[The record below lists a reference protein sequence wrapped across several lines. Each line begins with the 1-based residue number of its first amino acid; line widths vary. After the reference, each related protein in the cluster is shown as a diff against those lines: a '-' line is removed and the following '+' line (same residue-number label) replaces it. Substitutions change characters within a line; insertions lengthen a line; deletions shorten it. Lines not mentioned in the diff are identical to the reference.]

1 MGGTRWLIDLVD
13 RSCGGEVMAAP
24 AGWIPVWD
32 QVLAW
37 AGRRRER
44 VFGYNPWQLGAHV
57 IRTSFRHRVT
67 GPAAEMSFFAMLTLV
82 PLTVAVGAALGQ
94 VQRFVGPEKI
104 ARGQDAAILVVRMV
118 ISPRLTDGVIDPF
131 IRAQLSQQRGGA
143 AIGGLLLTWWL
154 AGRLFAATSRAL
166 DSAYHDRHQRLSIH
180 QRMIALGFA
189 FGSVVVVVLTLG
201 IMVDAP
207 FMDENRATDIGVSR
221 ALVTIWY
228 VVRWPVVLLVLVAF
242 LLCLYRFAP
251 SVRHAWRHLLPGA
264 VLGVLAWIAA
274 AVGFR
279 IYLALSS
286 DTATGVVVNDQRVV
300 IIGRA
305 VEAVVAT
312 VLWTYFSSVAI
323 LVGNELNAELARLRN
338 LDG

>member
-1 MGGTRWLIDLVD
+1 MMRIGRVIDHL
-13 RSCGGEVMAAP
+13 GGEAVAAP
-24 AGWIPVWD
+24 ADRTLAWD
-32 QVLAW
+32 RVLAW
-37 AGRRRER
+37 AERRPHRIL
-44 VFGYNPWQLGAHV
+44 GYNPWKLGAHV
-57 IRTSFRHRVT
+57 VRTSLRHRVT

-104 ARGQDAAILVVRMV
+104 ARGQDAAISLVRAF
-118 ISPRLTDGVIDPF
+118 ISPRLTDGVVDPF
-131 IRAQLSQQRGGA
+131 VRAQLSQPQRGGA

-166 DSAYHDRHQRLSIH
+166 DSAYHDRHKRLSIH

-251 SVRHAWRHLLPGA
+251 SVRHAWRHLVPGA
-264 VLGVLAWIAA
+264 LLGVLAWIVA

>member
-1 MGGTRWLIDLVD
+1 LIDHL
-13 RSCGGEVMAAP
+13 GGEAVAAP
-24 AGWIPVWD
+24 ADRALAWD
-32 QVLAW
+32 RVLAW
-37 AGRRRER
+37 AERRPHRIL
-44 VFGYNPWQLGAHV
+44 GYNPWKLGAHV
-57 IRTSFRHRVT
+57 VRTSLRHRVT

-94 VQRFVGPEKI
+94 IQRFVGPEKI
-104 ARGQDAAILVVRMV
+104 ARGQDAAISLVRAF
-118 ISPRLTDGVIDPF
+118 ISPRLTDGVVDPF
-131 IRAQLSQQRGGA
+131 VRAQLSQPQRGGA

-251 SVRHAWRHLLPGA
+251 TVRHAWRHLLPGA

-323 LVGNELNAELARLRN
+323 LVGNELNAELARLRGP
-338 LDG
+338 DAAG

>member
-1 MGGTRWLIDLVD
+1 LIDHL
-13 RSCGGEVMAAP
+13 GGEAVAAP
-24 AGWIPVWD
+24 ADRTLAWD
-32 QVLAW
+32 RVLAW
-37 AGRRRER
+37 AERRPHRIL
-44 VFGYNPWQLGAHV
+44 GYNPWKLGAHV
-57 IRTSFRHRVT
+57 VRTSLRHRVT

-104 ARGQDAAILVVRMV
+104 ARGQDAAISLVRAF
-118 ISPRLTDGVIDPF
+118 ISPKLTDGVVDPF
-131 IRAQLSQQRGGA
+131 VRAQLSQPQRGGA

-166 DSAYHDRHQRLSIH
+166 DSAYHDRHKRLSIH

-228 VVRWPVVLLVLVAF
+228 VVRWPVVLLVLAAF

-264 VLGVLAWIAA
+264 LLGVLAWIVA

>member
-1 MGGTRWLIDLVD
+1 
-13 RSCGGEVMAAP
+13 MAAP
-24 AGWIPVWD
+24 AD
-32 QVLAW
+32 RVLAW
-37 AGRRRER
+37 AERRPQRIL
-44 VFGYNPWQLGAHV
+44 GYNPWKLGAHV
-57 IRTSFRHRVT
+57 VRTSLRHRVT

-104 ARGQDAAILVVRMV
+104 ARGQDAAISLVRAF
-118 ISPRLTDGVIDPF
+118 ISPKLTDGVVDPF
-131 IRAQLSQQRGGA
+131 VRAQLSQPQRGGA

-228 VVRWPVVLLVLVAF
+228 VVRWPTVLLVLVAF

>member
-1 MGGTRWLIDLVD
+1 LIDHL
-13 RSCGGEVMAAP
+13 GGEAVAAP
-24 AGWIPVWD
+24 ADRALAWD
-32 QVLAW
+32 RVLAW
-37 AGRRRER
+37 AERRPHRIL
-44 VFGYNPWQLGAHV
+44 GYNPWKLGAHV
-57 IRTSFRHRVT
+57 VRTSLRHRVT

-104 ARGQDAAILVVRMV
+104 ARGQDAAISLVRAF
-118 ISPRLTDGVIDPF
+118 ISPKLTDGVVDPF
-131 IRAQLSQQRGGA
+131 VRAQLSQPQRGGA

-166 DSAYHDRHQRLSIH
+166 DSAYHDRHKRLSIH

-264 VLGVLAWIAA
+264 LLGVLAWIVA

>member
-1 MGGTRWLIDLVD
+1 V
-13 RSCGGEVMAAP
+13 AAP
-24 AGWIPVWD
+24 ADRLPVWD
-32 QVLAW
+32 RALAW
-37 AGRRRER
+37 AARRPER
-44 VFGYNPWQLGAHV
+44 VLGYNPWQLGAHLL
-57 IRTSFRHRVT
+57 RTAPRHRVT

-94 VQRFVGPEKI
+94 IQRFVGPEKI
-104 ARGQDAAILVVRMV
+104 AKGQDAAIQVVRVV